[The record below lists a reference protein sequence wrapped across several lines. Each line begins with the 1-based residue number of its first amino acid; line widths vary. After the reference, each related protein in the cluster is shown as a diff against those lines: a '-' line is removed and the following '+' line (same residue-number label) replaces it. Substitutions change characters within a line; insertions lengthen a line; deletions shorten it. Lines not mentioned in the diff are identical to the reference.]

1 MKENKKKFAM
11 PLVWHNCKNYP
22 PSESYNANLVI
33 TDGNRVFPI
42 VWDNEFGFCTIYAN
56 ERRCVSPDKY
66 EQLWWADLDQT
77 VRGCSEFKQ
86 TERDVKELLLGMII

>member
-1 MKENKKKFAM
+1 MEEVMTENKKKKFTM
-11 PLVWHNCKNYP
+11 SLVWHNCKNYP

-42 VWDNEFGFCTIYAN
+42 VWDYEVGFCNICAN
-56 ERRCVSPDKY
+56 ERNCLSPKTY

-77 VRGCSEFKQ
+77 VRGCSEFK
-86 TERDVKELLLGMII
+86 EAK